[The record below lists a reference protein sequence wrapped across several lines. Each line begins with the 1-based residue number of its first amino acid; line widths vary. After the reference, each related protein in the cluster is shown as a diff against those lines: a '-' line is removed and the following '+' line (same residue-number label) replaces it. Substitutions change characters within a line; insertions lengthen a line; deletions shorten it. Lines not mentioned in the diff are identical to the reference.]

1 MSTQN
6 NRRYRGSFHRN
17 VYSDAQWNLI
27 VSATEPRVG
36 ISASERPLPRP
47 PSSRRRSILSFS
59 PRRERHIRPLPMRP
73 LPKPPVPAK
82 DFAPKLIS
90 AKTPASGDLSPPPV
104 PPKDRHRS
112 FVLPSFL
119 APITNNTPPPTRYP
133 PRRLSRRISLSP
145 FRRVLRLA
153 KHIRPL
159 FPVQSPKR

>member
-27 VSATEPRVG
+27 VSATEPRVYVEQDHCSVVTCLADLLRG
-36 ISASERPLPRP
+36 ISASKRPLPRP

-59 PRRERHIRPLPMRP
+59 PRRERHIRPLPVRP

-112 FVLPSFL
+112 FVLPSCKTRNTL
-119 APITNNTPPPTRYP
+119 ATYISQLY
-133 PRRLSRRISLSP
+133 SLS
-145 FRRVLRLA
+145 L
-153 KHIRPL
+153 
-159 FPVQSPKR
+159 STDNE